1 MAGRSKT
8 EADVKTEIEIAKARL
23 AAIAE
28 EIDSRPRL
36 TDRTAMMLRSRP
48 WQGVGAALLLGLVLG
63 ASRRTALPLAPVLA
77 RYVGQNAGSV
87 MEQVRAYAKRPRA

>member
-1 MAGRSKT
+1 MAGESQT
-8 EADVKTEIEIAKARL
+8 EADVKTRIEVAKARL

-28 EIDSRPRL
+28 EIDHRPRL
-36 TDRTAMMLRSRP
+36 TDRTATMVRSRP

-87 MEQVRAYAKRPRA
+87 MEQVRAYATRPRG